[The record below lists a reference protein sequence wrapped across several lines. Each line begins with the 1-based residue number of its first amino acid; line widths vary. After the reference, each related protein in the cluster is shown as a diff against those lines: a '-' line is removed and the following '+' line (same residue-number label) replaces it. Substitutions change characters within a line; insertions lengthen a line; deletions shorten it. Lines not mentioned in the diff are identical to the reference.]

1 MSDTVKQQY
10 EAYPYPARDPRDE
23 AKRLLVGSPSNLA
36 EINHYIFGGRRN
48 FADPF
53 RALVAGGGTGD
64 ATIMLAQQLADAGG
78 VGEVVYLD
86 LSAASQKIC
95 KARAKARGLKNITFI
110 QGSLLDLPEMV
121 EKGDMAP
128 FDYIDCCGVLHH
140 LPDPDAGLRA
150 LAAVLKDDGGMGL
163 MVYGELGRTG
173 VYHMQDMLAAL
184 TADDDP
190 RAKIEMAKRLLAGL
204 PKTNWF
210 GRNPFHIDHTEGG
223 DAGIY
228 DLLLHSQDRPYRVGQ
243 VRDFLESA
251 AMRLV
256 TFIEPAIYEPKT
268 YLSDPKVLTRLE
280 AMEDWDRWAFAE
292 LLIGHMSTHIFYVVK
307 TANGADTVAAPTE
320 DAVPL
325 MLDGKAGDFARSLQ
339 PGGWF
344 VFEQPKVTQPKFPIP
359 KLGPAIIGRIDETRS
374 IRDIYD
380 DINGAQGGSLTWEA
394 FMADFEKVYG
404 VFAGLNMMRLR
415 F

>member
-1 MSDTVKQQY
+1 MSDSVKQQY
-10 EAYPYPARDPRDE
+10 EAYPYPERDPRDE
-23 AKRLLVGSPSNLA
+23 ARRLLVGSPGNLA
-36 EINHYIFGGRRN
+36 EINHYIFTGRRD
-48 FADPF
+48 FSAPF

-64 ATIMLAQQLADAGG
+64 ATIMLAQQLADAGSK
-78 VGEVVYLD
+78 GEVVYLD
-86 LSAASQKIC
+86 LSAASQKI
-95 KARAKARGLKNITFI
+95 ARARARARGLANITFI

-121 EKGDMAP
+121 EKGDLAP

-140 LPDPDAGLRA
+140 LPDPDEGLRA

-173 VYHMQDMLAAL
+173 VYHMQDMLAGL

-190 RAKIEMAKRLLAGL
+190 RAKVDMAKRLLAAL

-210 GRNPFHIDHTEGG
+210 QRNPFHIDHTEGG

-228 DLLLHSQDRPYRVGQ
+228 DLLLHSQDRPYRVPE
-243 VRDFLESA
+243 VRGFLESA

-256 TFIEPAIYEPKT
+256 SFIEPAIYEPKT
-268 YLSDPKVLTRLE
+268 YLSDPKIMARL
-280 AMEDWDRWAFAE
+280 ADMDDWERWAFAE
-292 LLIGHMSTHIFYVVK
+292 LLIGHMSTHVFYAVK
-307 TANGADTVAAPTE
+307 AANGADTLAAPEE

-325 MLDGKAGDFARSLQ
+325 MLDGKTEAFARSLT

-344 VFEQPKVTQPKFPIP
+344 VFEQPRVTQPKFPIP
-359 KLGPAIIGRIDETRS
+359 RLGPAIIGRIDETRT
-374 IRDIYD
+374 IREIHEE
-380 DINGAQGGSLTWEA
+380 INAAQGGNLTWDA
-394 FMADFEKVYG
+394 FKADFDKVYD
-404 VFAGLNMMRLR
+404 VFGGLNMMHLR